1 MFKFHIFLKNKHQY
15 IYYIFTLVA
24 IAIIALFIYPKE
36 EEQSSYLRTTYEQ
49 YCGSCHLLPN
59 PSNITKDV
67 WKNSV
72 LPEMAK
78 RMGLNVK
85 LKNQSIIASREK
97 DSCQLKILYQENP
110 LLDSIEW
117 NALRNYIINMA
128 PKNIPNS
135 YKVSK
140 KISKLTQFNTE
151 LKKINEKYP
160 AGGIVNLSFD
170 KLNHKLLI
178 GDYYGQLH
186 AWNNSKVKWSI
197 ESPLISSIQNVKDL
211 YITGIGIM
219 TPSEVPAGTVYKVDA
234 DKITPIVK
242 DLHRP
247 VHVEINDLNE
257 NGHKEII
264 ICEFGHLTGELSIY
278 VEKGKNLN
286 KKTLLALPGSICV
299 EIIDMNG
306 DGRKDIV
313 ALFSQGREGIYIF
326 YQKENLKFS
335 MEHSIKMG
343 PEYGS
348 SWFSVLD
355 FNKDGYNDIVLTNG
369 DNADY
374 SKFLKPYHGIRLFI
388 NDGKNNFQEKWF
400 YPING
405 ATKVLV
411 EDFDLDGD
419 LDFAVSSFFPDSM
432 NHPEKGFIYLENIDS
447 SEFIFNAQVTEM
459 AKNGKWLVMEKGDF
473 DQDGD
478 IDIMLG
484 NFNKIESN
492 AFKTVKNYD
501 LLYLENTQISK

>member
-1 MFKFHIFLKNKHQY
+1 I
-15 IYYIFTLVA
+15 
-24 IAIIALFIYPKE
+24 
-36 EEQSSYLRTTYEQ
+36 S
-49 YCGSCHLLPN
+49 
-59 PSNITKDV
+59 
-67 WKNSV
+67 
-72 LPEMAK
+72 
-78 RMGLNVK
+78 
-85 LKNQSIIASREK
+85 
-97 DSCQLKILYQENP
+97 
-110 LLDSIEW
+110 
-117 NALRNYIINMA
+117 MA
-128 PKNIPNS
+128 PKNISNTSKVPN
-135 YKVSK
+135 
-140 KISKLTQFNTE
+140 KINKLTQFDTE
-151 LKKINEKYP
+151 LEKINEKYP

-170 KLNHKLLI
+170 KSNHKLLI

-186 AWNNSKVKWSI
+186 EWNNPKVKWSI
-197 ESPLISSIQNVKDL
+197 KSPLISSIQNAKDL

-219 TPSEVPAGTVYKVDA
+219 TPSEVSAGAIYRADT

-247 VHVEINDLNE
+247 VYVEINDLNE
-257 NGHKEII
+257 NGNKEII
-264 ICEFGHLTGELSIY
+264 ICEFGHLTGELSIH
-278 VEKGKNLN
+278 VEQGKILN

-326 YQKENLKFS
+326 YQKENFEFS

-348 SWFSVLD
+348 SWFSIID

-419 LDFAVSSFFPDSM
+419 LDFAVSSFFPDAL
-432 NHPEKGFIYLENIDS
+432 NHPEKGFIYLENINS
-447 SEFIFNAQVTEM
+447 SEFVFNTQVSEM

-478 IDIMLG
+478 VDIMLG
-484 NFNKIESN
+484 NFNKIKSN
-492 AFKTVKNYD
+492 AFKTLKNYD
-501 LLYLENTQISK
+501 LLYLENKQISK